1 MKTQLWLLSA
11 VTAAVVL
18 AGACA
23 SSQAPTATPPL
34 ATPRGTVDPARGDC
48 RPTTSH
54 VPFRPVLPTYL
65 PDGVKFLEACTHEDP
80 LAGGPRPL
88 QKAEFYYY
96 DDART
101 AWFQVVTANID
112 VLPQNREAISLGPVV
127 GYITRTDRGDGT
139 VLYGIEMS
147 LGRRAYTVIAILG
160 PGVNALTEDDLKKVA
175 ESMAQVAGG

>member
-1 MKTQLWLLSA
+1 MTSRWLWVAVALVALL
-11 VTAAVVL
+11 AA
-18 AGACA
+18 ACA
-23 SSQAPTATPPL
+23 SSRAPTPTGPPGTPP
-34 ATPRGTVDPARGDC
+34 ATVDPARGDC

-54 VPFRPVLPTYL
+54 VPFKPVLPTYL
-65 PDGVKFLEACTHEDP
+65 PDGVRFLEACTHEDP

-88 QKAEFYYY
+88 QKAEFYYF

-112 VLPQNREAISLGPVV
+112 VLPHDREAINLGPTV
-127 GYITRTDRGDGT
+127 GYVTRTERADGT

-160 PGVNALTEDDLKKVA
+160 PGVNTLTEDDLKRVA

>member
-1 MKTQLWLLSA
+1 MTSRSLWVPVALITLL
-11 VTAAVVL
+11 AA
-18 AGACA
+18 ACA
-23 SSQAPTATPPL
+23 SSRAPTPTAPAATPL
-34 ATPRGTVDPARGDC
+34 GTVDPARGDC

-54 VPFRPVLPTYL
+54 VPFKPVLPTYL

-112 VLPQNREAISLGPVV
+112 VSPHGRESINLGPAV
-127 GYITRTDRGDGT
+127 GYVTRTDRGDGT

-160 PGVNALTEDDLKKVA
+160 QGVNALTEDDLKKVA
-175 ESMAQVAGG
+175 ESMARVAGG